1 MACDPLELSRANP
14 ALSANIVLYP
24 RQKIVLL
31 ALLLF
36 AVYFALRDP
45 GQVALI
51 LICGATL
58 FYLLFMLYKLALVYY
73 SIVSAA
79 QIKVSA
85 ADIASLDDVDL
96 PVYSVLVPLYHE
108 AESLAPLHEALR
120 TLDYPADKLDVQ
132 FLIEEDDAE
141 TRAAMAGIQLGPGF
155 SVTLIPPSL
164 PRTKPKACNIGLA
177 CARGT
182 FLVIYDA
189 EDQPE
194 RDQLKKAVA
203 AFRSVPT
210 EVICLQCKLNFYNSR
225 QNWFTRWFTAEYS
238 AWFDLSLPGLA
249 ALRAVIPLGG
259 TSNHFRTAQL
269 RALYGWDAYNVT
281 EDCDLGV
288 RIYRAGYTT
297 RMLDSTTWEEACG
310 QLKFWISQR
319 TRWLKGYMQ
328 TYLVHTRQPLRTAR
342 ELGAVNFCHFHLL
355 LGGLV
360 LNVLLNPI
368 FWLLI
373 LLWFLFRLE
382 ALSALFPG
390 PVFFMGSLCLFV
402 GNFAFLHIGAVGCF
416 KRRYYDLVKYALLAP
431 PYWVLMSYCG
441 WRALWQ
447 LFRQPFRWEKTRHG
461 IFKPVKA

>member
-1 MACDPLELSRANP
+1 MACDPLELSRLNP
-14 ALSANIVLYP
+14 VLSAKTVLYP
-24 RQKIVLL
+24 RQKVQLL
-31 ALLLF
+31 ALLL
-36 AVYFALRDP
+36 VMNVCVLRDA
-45 GQVALI
+45 GQTALV
-51 LICGATL
+51 LIIGATF
-58 FYLLFMLYKLALVYY
+58 FYLLFMIYKLALVYF

-79 QIKVSA
+79 QIKVDASEIANLA
-85 ADIASLDDVDL
+85 AGDL

-108 AESLAPLHEALR
+108 AESLPALMESLR
-120 TLDYPADKLDVQ
+120 ALDYPAEKLDVQ
-132 FLIEEDDAE
+132 LLLEEDDDE
-141 TRAAMAGIQLGPGF
+141 TRAALANLRLTPGF

-177 CARGT
+177 HARGT
-182 FLVIYDA
+182 YLVIYDA

-194 RDQLKKAVA
+194 KDQLKKAVV
-203 AFRSVPT
+203 AFRRVPP

-238 AWFDLSLPGLA
+238 AWFDLALPGLA

-269 RALYGWDAYNVT
+269 RALHGWDAYNVT
-281 EDCDLGV
+281 EDCDLGI
-288 RIYRAGYTT
+288 RIYRAGYSS

-328 TYLVHTRQPLRTAR
+328 TYLVHTRHPLRLAL
-342 ELGAVNFCHFHLL
+342 ELGPFNFCHVHLL

-360 LNVLLNPI
+360 LNVLLNPV
-368 FWLLI
+368 FWILT
-373 LLWFLFRLE
+373 LLWFLLRLE

-390 PVFFMGSLCLFV
+390 PIFFMGALCLFA

-416 KRRYYDLVKYALLAP
+416 KRRYYDLVKYALLAL

-447 LFRQPFRWEKTRHG
+447 LCRQPFRWEKTRHG
-461 IFKPVKA
+461 VFKRTGL